1 MAKGIDNVYSFN
13 NAGARFISVVK
24 SMEHNDTV
32 IGFHSSRMALS
43 SVSTLKGA
51 GSYQERVYVA
61 QKCICCCA

>member
-13 NAGARFISVVK
+13 NAVAKFISVVT

-43 SVSTLKGA
+43 SVPTLKGI
-51 GSYQERVYVA
+51 GLYQERAYVA